1 LGIDTA
7 IPLGIIINE
16 LFSNSLKYAFPRS
29 ADGEIGISLCRQLE
43 PAGPVNSSDIDDV
56 STESGKHSVFTLV
69 YSDNGGCFPE
79 NIDFNNP
86 DTLGLQ
92 LVNAL
97 VEQIDGTV
105 ELEKGE
111 TTKFTIRFEDKGL
124 PEKS

>member
-1 LGIDTA
+1 MNNDS
-7 IPLGIIINE
+7 IN
-16 LFSNSLKYAFPRS
+16 N
-29 ADGEIGISLCRQLE
+29 D
-43 PAGPVNSSDIDDV
+43 
-56 STESGKHSVFTLV
+56 STELRNHSIFTLV

-92 LVNAL
+92 LVKAL

-111 TTKFTIRFEDKGL
+111 KTKFTIRFEDKGF
-124 PEKS
+124 SGSNNN